1 MDNLLQRDRS
11 LAELF
16 AFVDKR
22 VGLKNV
28 VIVLSADPPVLE
40 ASLARSPARPVVVAQ
55 RGRPRLGSTMG
66 NDGSGQWREYPPA
79 KARIEA
85 AAIIRRD

>member
-55 RGRPRLGSTMG
+55 RGRPRLSSTFR
-66 NDGSGQWREYPPA
+66 NDGSSQWRKHCPT

-85 AAIIRRD
+85 SAIVRRD